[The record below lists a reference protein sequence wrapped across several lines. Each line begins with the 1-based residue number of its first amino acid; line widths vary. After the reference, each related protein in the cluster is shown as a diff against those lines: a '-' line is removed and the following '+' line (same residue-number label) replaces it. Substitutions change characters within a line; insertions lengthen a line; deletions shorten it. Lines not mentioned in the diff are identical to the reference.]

1 MQEHHYFLPCFWYDL
16 PELCAP
22 SAFPP
27 HLVQTQFFTWK
38 HQLVRHSGKLH
49 IGPCGCTILWWWWYL
64 GERGRTARATEA
76 FKQIAN
82 WAEMQQQ
89 QQEENAPKK
98 MEMGADS
105 DPDKWVQAAAV
116 NGVNQKFSLG
126 VLGLLSNFGIYISQG
141 ASGLVHFACPLFE
154 HSCPRIG
161 FILQPL

>member
-116 NGVNQKFSLG
+116 NGVNQQLSLG
-126 VLGLLSNFGIYISQG
+126 DLPVNSEGWLLKCSGRSHYMTKKL
-141 ASGLVHFACPLFE
+141 ASSKL
-154 HSCPRIG
+154 R
-161 FILQPL
+161 